1 MKQMPARRSRGLSGF
16 KMQEALMIM
25 LTRLNGQSFVVNA
38 EKIRYIES
46 TPDTMVC
53 TESGERLIV
62 KETLVEVMKRAI
74 DYSRTIRRAVVE

>member
-1 MKQMPARRSRGLSGF
+1 
-16 KMQEALMIM
+16 MIL

-53 TESGERLIV
+53 TESGDRLIV

-74 DYSRTIRRAVVE
+74 DYSRTVRRAITE